1 MRAPLSITRKKSK
14 ATPKAPRKAKKS
26 KSSTTSLGSLPDDI
40 LGTIMRKSSSAGS
53 APNLGAVS
61 KDMKRVFDR
70 EFLSTD
76 RAMDR
81 LRGNF
86 MGDMKSAIEEDR
98 VRSAFGTPVNE
109 GGKMFDSNIRLVRKL
124 NDHSRNRAST
134 KRPYERIKRPKQ
146 PPSTGY

>member
-1 MRAPLSITRKKSK
+1 MRAPLSITRKKSR

-26 KSSTTSLGSLPDDI
+26 KSSTTSLGDLPDDI
-40 LGTIMRKSSSAGS
+40 IGNIMRKTSSAGI
-53 APNLGAVS
+53 PPKLGAIS

-86 MGDMKSAIEEDR
+86 MGDMKSVIEEDK
-98 VRSAFGTPVNE
+98 VRSAFGTPINE
-109 GGKMFDSNIRLVRKL
+109 GGKMFDTNIRLVRRL
-124 NDHSRNRAST
+124 NDDSRNRAST

-146 PPSTGY
+146 PSSTGY